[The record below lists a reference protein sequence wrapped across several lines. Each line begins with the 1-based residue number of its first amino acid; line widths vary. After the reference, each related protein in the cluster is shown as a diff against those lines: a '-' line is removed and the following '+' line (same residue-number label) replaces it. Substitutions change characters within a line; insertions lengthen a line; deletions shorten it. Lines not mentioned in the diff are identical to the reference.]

1 MTMSTH
7 SYLRAQADS
16 YADSRISA
24 IPELQSPVFDG
35 LREVLRSEIR
45 AAWMQGAD
53 AGYTHAKAEG
63 RGQ

>member
-1 MTMSTH
+1 MTISTH
-7 SYLRAQADS
+7 AFLRAQAS
-16 YADSRISA
+16 AYADSRISA
-24 IPELQSPVFDG
+24 IPEIQSPVFDY